1 MKLIDIANR
10 VDKSDKNRASV
21 NIEELAREL
30 NVDLDWVEQDRIIA
44 YWIGNWYCTDS
55 YVGYIMYFFDDK
67 PMAFSS
73 QLGRKC
79 DEGFHWFSLEI
90 AEKVKEYLISLIV
103 EENKIDVKIC
113 DINAEVQD
121 NYIIEF
127 NSQLLSSNRPMLNGE
142 KVEIVKR
149 IKNKDYGIDTALKVR
164 LANGE
169 EKQVDIQDLK
179 FGYYLK

>member
-10 VDKSDKNRASV
+10 IDKSDKNKAYVDIVSIA
-21 NIEELAREL
+21 NEL
-30 NVDLDWVEQDRIIA
+30 NVDLDCVEQNRITA

-55 YVGYIMYFFDDK
+55 WVGYTMYFFDNK

-79 DEGFHWFSLEI
+79 DEDFHWFSLEI
-90 AEKVKEYLISLIV
+90 AEKVKEYLVSLIV
-103 EENKIDVKIC
+103 EENKIEVKIC

-121 NYIIEF
+121 YYIIDF
-127 NSQLLSSNRPMLNGE
+127 NAQLLSSNRPMLNGE

-164 LANGE
+164 LSNGK
-169 EKQVDIQDLK
+169 EKQVDIRDLK
-179 FGYYLK
+179 FGYYLE

>member
-10 VDKSDKNRASV
+10 IDKTDKNRTPV
-21 NIEELAREL
+21 NIEGLAREL
-30 NVDLDWVEQDRIIA
+30 NVDLDWAEQDKITA

-55 YVGYIMYFFDDK
+55 YVGYIMYFFDNK

-79 DEGFHWFSLEI
+79 DESFHWFSLEI

-121 NYIIEF
+121 YYIIDF
-127 NSQLLSSNRPMLNGE
+127 NAQLLSSNRPMLNGE

-164 LANGE
+164 LSNGK
-169 EKQVDIQDLK
+169 EKQVDIRDLK
-179 FGYYLK
+179 FGYYLE